1 MEWFK
6 ALGFD
11 DEAKALASLP
21 EVMTFQNGVVS
32 ALGASSPADA
42 VQRLTNLTS
51 QVATLE
57 AAVTASKVQAE
68 AVVVEAQIESLTK
81 ELKLAPAMH
90 DWFRGLDAKGR
101 DGFVANASP
110 AVKAPAAPQELSTG
124 DIVLSKEQEAMI
136 AQCELNRDDFIA
148 QLKIDQ
154 KAGA

>member
-42 VQRLTNLTS
+42 VQRLTNMTS
-51 QVATLE
+51 KVATLE

-81 ELKLAPAMH
+81 DLKLAPAMH

-101 DGFVANASP
+101 EGFVAT
-110 AVKAPAAPQELSTG
+110 AAPVVAPTKAATELSTG
-124 DIVLSKEQEAMI
+124 DIVLSKEQEEMI
-136 AQCELNRDDFIA
+136 VQCELDRDAFIA
-148 QLKIDQ
+148 QVKIDQ
-154 KAGA
+154 KVGA